1 MYAVC
6 YDFVVCL
13 QHACRNCVDFL
24 TSVHKTGMRLSLYG
38 LRMGLSSDCMYWV
51 GRDSQSR
58 AWLTSLWNLSRVSF
72 LSIWSNTHGLHLYCP
87 PSSKACQQFP
97 ALRSDFTSTTLN
109 SLLSSVGQQKKDDG
123 QLEVRIWGSTRCT
136 YLMSIRI
143 HQQAQCQRVYPG
155 AKPEADQITVL
166 ARGIPH
172 VTIMSSNCMVTIAHS
187 LFWQSLLASLWEIA
201 CEYMKAQASLSTV
214 YQTCLLLIVLFFLRG
229 VKF

>member
-1 MYAVC
+1 
-6 YDFVVCL
+6 
-13 QHACRNCVDFL
+13 
-24 TSVHKTGMRLSLYG
+24 MRLSLYG

-123 QLEVRIWGSTRCT
+123 QLEVQIWGSTRCT
-136 YLMSIRI
+136 YLPNVHTHSS
-143 HQQAQCQRVYPG
+143 AS
-155 AKPEADQITVL
+155 TVPKSL
-166 ARGIPH
+166 PCGETRGRSNYSASYSRGIPH
-172 VTIMSSNCMVTIAHS
+172 VTIMSSSCMVTTAHS
-187 LFWQSLLASLWEIA
+187 LFW
-201 CEYMKAQASLSTV
+201 
-214 YQTCLLLIVLFFLRG
+214 
-229 VKF
+229 